1 MERPLA
7 MLLFAVNYKISVITR
22 GGNSGIRGQK
32 ELKSCCCVTIVLTT
46 NLLSGLT
53 TGGGNNWYKQ
63 WTRSFS

>member
-7 MLLFAVNYKISVITR
+7 MLLFAVNCKISVITR
-22 GGNSGIRGQK
+22 GGDSGIRGQK